1 MEQAKDNRSGQVN
14 MIVAAIGITILVISV
29 VGAMLWARQSAS
41 DQPRM
46 LFFLLYFWVLA
57 LAQLILVALGYAVLK

>member
-1 MEQAKDNRSGQVN
+1 
-14 MIVAAIGITILVISV
+14 MIVAAIGITILVFSV

-41 DQPRM
+41 DQPRI

-57 LAQLILVALGYAVLK
+57 LAQLILVAIGYAVLK

>member
-1 MEQAKDNRSGQVN
+1 

-41 DQPRM
+41 AQPRM

-57 LAQLILVALGYAVLK
+57 LAQLILVAIGYAVLK

>member
-1 MEQAKDNRSGQVN
+1 

-41 DQPRM
+41 DQQRM

>member
-1 MEQAKDNRSGQVN
+1 

-41 DQPRM
+41 DQQRM

-57 LAQLILVALGYAVLK
+57 LAQLILVAIGYAVLK